1 LTCGADCANDDAVA
15 TGAVRSSRDHQFVQV
30 PVSRFPLLI
39 ILRWASAALVALA
52 APAGAT
58 MPTVSGP
65 QPAEISGAFRAGLFE
80 LPAPQT
86 RLGVSSTQPAFRI
99 PVILVSYTDEPL
111 SHVGADFDLALFDTT
126 QATATGSLYDYYR
139 WVSGNR
145 LSVSGRVVATVQLPQ
160 DKLYY
165 GYNSFGLSRTS
176 TPHNSAGLVLNALVA
191 CASQV
196 QWSEFDLNRDGFVD
210 MLWVV
215 HAGRP
220 GEAAPDRFKNDLW
233 SITSLLS
240 GYWTGASAYE
250 TTEHVPGSLTQ
261 HMRID
266 RFSILPEL
274 SYFAPGQL
282 SEIGVYCHEFG
293 HALGLPDL
301 YDTRDGGTI
310 NSGPGNWSLMG
321 TGVYGGDGHSPQYP
335 THVGAWPALFM
346 GWTQTLRPTEDMP
359 VVLPPLSS
367 GSQILELSFQGEANP
382 EHFLVEARRREGFD
396 RNLPAD
402 GLIVYRVNDAVIGQG
417 IQSNMVNSGLTP
429 GLVVVEANGASDL
442 TQGINRGDAGDA
454 YPGSSARASL
464 FDGTPPPNTL
474 TFLGAPTGVGLFDIS
489 PVSAGVSFLAQVR
502 AIGWGPAADRT
513 LGAYSPAEVQTPAG
527 TAVLSPGGTGYSVA
541 SETRLGHLQIVLRS
555 RLTGAWDEGSVVTQ
569 SSGDAY
575 EPALTLLGADDL
587 AIAWCDTRLGAVR
600 IFYRARVGGVWT
612 PEQVL
617 STLSGEH
624 RAPSIGAD
632 SKGGVHVAWVVIG
645 QNLPKIL
652 YLRFPYLSP
661 SGQPFTVSGASESAA
676 NPLVT
681 ALPLGGAIVTWTNNA
696 TWPTALQFSRCGLDS
711 LPGPSMALVPGSGL
725 SKTWVSAV
733 AESNGA
739 VHDLWIESGSTGSE
753 LHYQRRLAGGG
764 FAPEDT
770 VLESSNSTLAKARLA
785 RDPAGGLHVVF
796 ERSTS
801 GLTQIRYRRR
811 HPSLGWDANST
822 DVTVSSNGAA
832 VEPAVLASSPGNVI
846 VLYRSFPG
854 GVPRFMERCRLT
866 DAPAVL
872 ATPQPVAATP
882 PPRLSIRPNPVHAG
896 QEIQFYWDAAP
907 QLAGGTASGALE
919 LYDLAGRRV
928 AVVDPRSRGPQLH
941 GRLEAGQTQRW
952 LAGIYF
958 VRPRGATGPAQRLV
972 VLR

>member
-1 LTCGADCANDDAVA
+1 M
-15 TGAVRSSRDHQFVQV
+15 
-30 PVSRFPLLI
+30 SRFP
-39 ILRWASAALVALA
+39 ILVVCWAVGALAVLA

-65 QPAEISGAFRAGLFE
+65 MPTEVSSAFRDGLFE
-80 LPAPQT
+80 LPAHPT
-86 RLGVSSTQPAFRI
+86 GLSVSAAQPTFRI

-111 SHVGADFDLALFDTT
+111 TYGSADFDLALFDTT
-126 QATATGSLYDYYR
+126 QATTTGSLYDYYR

-165 GYNSFGLSRTS
+165 GCNSFGLSRTS
-176 TPHNSAGLVLNALVA
+176 TPQNAAGLVLDALAA

-196 QWSEFDLNRDGFVD
+196 QWSDFDLNRDGFVD

-215 HAGRP
+215 HAGHP

-233 SITSLLS
+233 SITSQLD
-240 GYWTGASAYE
+240 GYWTGTSAYE
-250 TTEHVPGSLTQ
+250 TSEHVPGSLTQ

-274 SYFAPGQL
+274 SYFAPGQR

-346 GWTQTLRPTEDMP
+346 GWTQTLRPTEDTQ
-359 VVLPPLSS
+359 VVLPPLGS
-367 GSQILELSFQGEANP
+367 GSQVLELSFQGEANP

-417 IQSNMVNSGLTP
+417 MESNMVNSGSTP
-429 GLVVVEANGASDL
+429 GLVIVEANGSSDL
-442 TQGINRGDAGDA
+442 THGINRGDAGDP
-454 YPGSSARASL
+454 YPGTSGRVSL
-464 FDGTPPPNTL
+464 FDCAPPPNTL
-474 TFLGAPTGVGLFDIS
+474 TFRGAPTGVGLFEVA
-489 PVSAGVSFLAQVR
+489 PVAEGVSFFARVR
-502 AIGWGPAADRT
+502 AIGWEPAADRT
-513 LGAYSPAEVQTPAG
+513 VGAYSPAEVQTPAA
-527 TAVLSPGGTGYSVA
+527 TAVLAPDGTGYSVA
-541 SETRLGHLQIVLRS
+541 SETRLGHLQVVLRS
-555 RLTGAWDEGSVVTQ
+555 RYAGAWEEGSVVTQ
-569 SSGDAY
+569 SSGDAF
-575 EPALTLLGADDL
+575 EPTLTLLGTDDL

-600 IFYRARVGGVWT
+600 LFYRARVGGVWT
-612 PEQVL
+612 SEQVL

-632 SKGGVHVAWVVIG
+632 RKGGVHIAWVVIG
-645 QNLPKIL
+645 QDLPKIL

-661 SGQPFTVSGASESAA
+661 CGQPFTVSGASESAA

-681 ALPLGGAIVTWTNNA
+681 VLPMGGAIVTWTNNA
-696 TWPTALQFSRCGLDS
+696 IWPTTLQFSRCGLDS
-711 LPGPSMALVPGSGL
+711 LPGPSKALTPQSGL
-725 SKTWVSAV
+725 PKTWVSTV
-733 AESNGA
+733 ADSSG
-739 VHDLWIESGSTGSE
+739 VMHSLWIESGSTGSE
-753 LHYQRRLAGGG
+753 LHYQCRPTGGG
-764 FAPEDT
+764 FAPQDT
-770 VLESSNSTLAKARLA
+770 ILETSNSTLAKARLM
-785 RDPAGGLHVVF
+785 RDPADGLHVVF
-796 ERSTS
+796 ERSVS
-801 GLTQIRYRRR
+801 GVTQIRYRRR
-811 HPSLGWDANST
+811 HPDLGWDANST
-822 DVTVSSNGAA
+822 DVTAA
-832 VEPAVLASSPGNVI
+832 AGGPAVQPAVLASSPGNVI

-866 DAPAVL
+866 DSPAVL
-872 ATPQPVAATP
+872 AAPQSVAVALP
-882 PPRLSIRPNPVHAG
+882 SRLSIRPNPVRAG
-896 QEIQFYWDAAP
+896 QEVEFYW
-907 QLAGGTASGALE
+907 GTAMELTTDRTVPGALE
-919 LYDLAGRRV
+919 VYDLAGRRV
-928 AVVDPRSRGPQLH
+928 TVVDLQPRGSQLS
-941 GRLEAGQTQRW
+941 GRLGSGRTKPW
-952 LAGIYF
+952 LAGVYF
-958 VRPRGATGPAQRLV
+958 VRPRGVPGPAQRLV